1 MSRVRIALRVTVE
14 VDAELWDADYGTGFD
29 ADDIRADVLSHVET
43 AVGVLMSQTDDEGM
57 VTVRLLA
64 R

>member
-43 AVGVLMSQTDDEGM
+43 AVGVLMSQTDDGGA
-57 VTVRLLA
+57 VRVRLLA